1 MFIVARVDG
10 DDAMR
15 CDAIHTLIAID
26 RSIDRSRWTIVDR
39 SGSARVLCVRR
50 SRPSSGTTDEKK
62 NMPVV
67 SSSSQTVE
75 LTARTALAGDFRK
88 ATAPR
93 AAAKVRHPFAHS
105 FATRR
110 ARESERLTTRT
121 NARSIPTGERE
132 RGHRGQG

>member
-1 MFIVARVDG
+1 
-10 DDAMR
+10 MR

-105 FATRR
+105 FVTRR

-121 NARSIPTGERE
+121 NATLDS
-132 RGHRGQG
+132 HRRT

>member
-1 MFIVARVDG
+1 
-10 DDAMR
+10 
-15 CDAIHTLIAID
+15 
-26 RSIDRSRWTIVDR
+26 
-39 SGSARVLCVRR
+39 
-50 SRPSSGTTDEKK
+50 
-62 NMPVV
+62 MPVV